1 MADNN
6 VSDNKIVMYRG
17 KRIEDMSREE
27 LIEALNFAANEI
39 QRLMAEKQHERDFI
53 FDTFIRPT

>member
-6 VSDNKIVMYRG
+6 VSDNKIVTYRG

-39 QRLMAEKQHERDFI
+39 QRLMRDFL
-53 FDTFIRPT
+53 FETFIRCAR